1 MRSSIEFYV
10 SGETISEVRQ
20 KTLTEW
26 RRLNE
31 SVDAVLPQATEVR
44 MVSSSEND
52 KNYMA
57 YVVIKTKVED

>member
-20 KTLTEW
+20 KALTEW

-31 SVDAVLPQATEVR
+31 DVDMTLPQATEVR
-44 MVSSSEND
+44 MVSSAED
-52 KNYMA
+52 EKKYMA
-57 YVVIKTKVED
+57 YVVIKTKIED